1 MARIAKHAL
10 GEVLEP
16 SGLNYVIYA
25 WLSLIVNKLQL
36 NNDKPSTVLGCTV
49 CLVPNMSLVVLS
61 LEHIWESSA

>member
-1 MARIAKHAL
+1 MARNAKYAL
-10 GEVLEP
+10 GEQLEP
-16 SGLNYVIYA
+16 SNLSYVIYT

-36 NNDKPSTVLGCTV
+36 NHEKPSTVLGCTV

>member
-36 NNDKPSTVLGCTV
+36 NHERPSTVLGCTV
-49 CLVPNMSLVVLS
+49 LLVPNMSFEVIR
-61 LEHIWESSA
+61 LEQIWESSA